1 MKRRPPSP
9 PGRFRWFLPLLLL
22 LVSSPPAGAK
32 LCTPD
37 QVPSATLLVPY
48 FELDLAPGATDDV
61 IVTLNNA
68 DAEAALVHATFWT
81 DWAQPTVSFEIY
93 LTGYDVLTFGLRQ
106 AFNQGNLPITADLQ
120 SDPGDT
126 ISPSP
131 DLTQET
137 SFPGCAAIFP
147 TYINPILNAARLERL
162 RDGHTGQPIS
172 ALANGCL
179 GASHGD
185 QVARGFI
192 TFDSVNRCSLGFPTD
207 TGGDLPYFVEGGLG
221 IASNRNSIWG
231 DYLIHKP
238 AEAQLLPMTMAHIE
252 AADGLSNPTGYTF
265 YGGFTGA
272 AGSDDRE
279 PLGSVW
285 AVPGILSGTGEMVV
299 WRDPTAAPATPG
311 SGFGCGIGPDWAPLA
326 QDRVHCFDEEENFAE
341 VCFDRDCFPL
351 ATQRTVLE
359 AGGIE
364 TPFPRGFCVLNLGLS
379 REGSVN
385 ADIDFAGG
393 IAQSFVTSMVH
404 YEGLA
409 SVGLPSMMLR
419 SACETA
425 TPSFL
430 EINLFRDGF
439 ESGNTSAWSQVVP

>member
-1 MKRRPPSP
+1 MSHRIPLS
-9 PGRFRWFLPLLLL
+9 GSLRWLLPPLLLL
-22 LVSSPPAGAK
+22 LLALPSGAK

-37 QVPSATLLVPY
+37 QVPAATLLVPY

-93 LTGYDVLTFGLRQ
+93 LTGYDVLTFKLRE
-106 AFNQGNLPITADLQ
+106 AFGQGNLPITADLQ

-131 DLTQET
+131 DIAQET
-137 SFPGCAAIFP
+137 SFPGCASVFP
-147 TYINPILNAARLERL
+147 GYINPILNAARLERL
-162 RDGHTGQPIS
+162 RDGHSGQPIS
-172 ALANGCL
+172 TLGNSCL

-192 TFDSVNRCSLGFPTD
+192 TFDSVSRCSTGFPTD
-207 TGGDLPYFVEGGLG
+207 PGGDFPYFVEGGLG
-221 IASNRNSIWG
+221 IANNRNSLWG

-238 AEAQLLPMTMAHIE
+238 QQGRLEAMAMAHIE
-252 AADGLSNPTGYTF
+252 AADGLASATGYTF
-265 YGGFTGA
+265 YGGFTPA

-299 WRDPTAAPATPG
+299 WRDPTAAPAASG
-311 SGFGCGIGPDWAPLA
+311 SGFGCGIGPNWAPLP
-326 QDRVHCFDEEENFAE
+326 QDSVHCFDEEENFAE
-341 VCFDRDCFPL
+341 VCLDRDCFPL
-351 ATQRTVLE
+351 ATQRTVLG
-359 AGGIE
+359 AGGID
-364 TPFPRGFCVLNLGLS
+364 TPFPRGFCILNLGLS
-379 REGSVN
+379 DEGPIS
-385 ADIDFAGG
+385 ADIDFPGG
-393 IAQSFVTSMVH
+393 VAQSFTSSMVH
-404 YEGLA
+404 YDGLA

-439 ESGNTSAWSQVVP
+439 ESGDTSAWSQVVP